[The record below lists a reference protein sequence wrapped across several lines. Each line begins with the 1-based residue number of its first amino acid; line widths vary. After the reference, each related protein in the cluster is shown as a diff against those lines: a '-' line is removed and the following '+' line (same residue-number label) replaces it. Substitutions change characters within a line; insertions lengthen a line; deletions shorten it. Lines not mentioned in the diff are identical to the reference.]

1 MSFQYE
7 KFYVTENVLFLV
19 IYYVSKIER
28 ARETEAERMKEAKR
42 VANFILVIVLCLS
55 MRMNVLANE
64 TKCSE
69 DNTNISTVE
78 VEHTQVIMP
87 RYTANTDFS
96 EIPVSHATHGNKK

>member
-87 RYTANTDFS
+87 RYTANIDFS

>member
-42 VANFILVIVLCLS
+42 VANF
-55 MRMNVLANE
+55 M
-64 TKCSE
+64 
-69 DNTNISTVE
+69 
-78 VEHTQVIMP
+78 
-87 RYTANTDFS
+87 
-96 EIPVSHATHGNKK
+96 